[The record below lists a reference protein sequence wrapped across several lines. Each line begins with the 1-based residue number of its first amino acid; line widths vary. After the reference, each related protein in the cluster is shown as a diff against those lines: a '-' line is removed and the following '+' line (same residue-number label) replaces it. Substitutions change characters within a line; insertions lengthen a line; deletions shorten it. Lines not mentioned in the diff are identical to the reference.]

1 MRFSDV
7 VGQEQLKNQL
17 RSRVQTG
24 MVPHASL
31 FLGSEGSGNFAL
43 AMAFAQYA
51 CCDHRDERDACGN
64 CDVCRKFET
73 LQYADLHF
81 TYPVFKRPEPAK
93 GLSTEFNAEWRSFI
107 AGEAYPTLSAWN
119 ERLDAEKKQLMIFVA
134 EAGAIAQRLA
144 LRSYEGRYIIQ
155 VIWLPE
161 LMREDTANKLLK
173 LIEEP
178 PAQTLFLMISQ
189 SADRILPTILSR
201 TQLVK
206 VPAIEDEAVAQSLV
220 EKEGLTLEAAQ
231 DVARFVEGDYA
242 RARAIARDADGQ
254 AAFLGKFASWM
265 RACYARDAAQL
276 VDFASEI
283 GAGSREMQKRFLSYT
298 LHFFRQCIVNNY
310 GENDLARFTRD
321 EQAFASRFAPFINHK
336 NVMSMSD
343 LINDAI
349 RDVDG
354 NANGKLVF
362 LDLSLKLH
370 SELRR

>member
-7 VGQEQLKNQL
+7 VGHEQLKTQL
-17 RSRVQTG
+17 RSRVQSG

-31 FLGSEGSGNFAL
+31 FLGPEGSGNYAL

-51 CCDHRDERDACGN
+51 CCDHRTETDACGT

-81 TYPVFKRPEPAK
+81 TFPVFKRPEPAK
-93 GLSTEFNAEWRSFI
+93 GLSTEFNAEWRNFI
-107 AGEAYPTLSAWN
+107 QGEAYPTLSAWN

-178 PAQTLFLMISQ
+178 PAQTLFLMISE
-189 SADRILPTILSR
+189 SAERILPTILSR

-206 VPAIEDEAVAQSLV
+206 VPAIDDESIAQAIS
-220 EKEGLTLEAAQ
+220 EQEGIEIEAAR
-231 DVARFVEGDYA
+231 DIAHFVEGDYA

-254 AAFLGKFASWM
+254 AAFLGKFTGWM

-276 VDFASEI
+276 VDFAGDI

-310 GENDLARFTRD
+310 GQHELARFTRD
-321 EQAFASRFAPFINHK
+321 ERTFANRFAPFINHK
-336 NVMSMSD
+336 NVMAMSD
-343 LINDAI
+343 LINEAI